1 MGGRPLKPSK
11 VSAASVPRARATREK
26 TRLTLARLASSASH
40 RWGCQPFLEV
50 WSSRS
55 APSAVS
61 FESFALLVESA
72 GALLRQHGAE
82 RGSKLAVLCHACP
95 DSLALSLAMS
105 SLGGIVVN
113 LNWRHPEDT
122 LQQLLRGVDCEL
134 MVTGRGLAATA
145 RWLCE
150 AVGNVDTLLL
160 LEQSE
165 AELADSAPSTAEYA
179 VACGPRRSTRL
190 SVAAAN
196 PRVSRGDAAAA
207 WPELDDVA
215 VVMFTSGTSALPK
228 AVPLTHRNL
237 LWSCNAKA
245 QAEARMLGVVRDGH
259 RGTLAFLPT
268 FHVIGFTNN
277 FLANLAA
284 GVRCC
289 VHCDAPHVPLTPRL
303 LLRACDELRPTLLD
317 TVPALLE
324 ALLPLDHAEA
334 APLRRCAA
342 VLYGGSALSA
352 TAAAAYRALGVSV
365 PARTV
370 QTLCSTRLQPHAS
383 RLQPHA
389 CR

>member
-1 MGGRPLKPSK
+1 
-11 VSAASVPRARATREK
+11 
-26 TRLTLARLASSASH
+26 
-40 RWGCQPFLEV
+40 
-50 WSSRS
+50 
-55 APSAVS
+55 
-61 FESFALLVESA
+61 
-72 GALLRQHGAE
+72 
-82 RGSKLAVLCHACP
+82 
-95 DSLALSLAMS
+95 
-105 SLGGIVVN
+105 
-113 LNWRHPEDT
+113 
-122 LQQLLRGVDCEL
+122 
-134 MVTGRGLAATA
+134 
-145 RWLCE
+145 
-150 AVGNVDTLLL
+150 
-160 LEQSE
+160 
-165 AELADSAPSTAEYA
+165 
-179 VACGPRRSTRL
+179 
-190 SVAAAN
+190 
-196 PRVSRGDAAAA
+196 
-207 WPELDDVA
+207 
-215 VVMFTSGTSALPK
+215 
-228 AVPLTHRNL
+228 
-237 LWSCNAKA
+237 
-245 QAEARMLGVVRDGH
+245 MLGVVRDGH

-317 TVPALLE
+317 TVRVKDLAAPSPSPSPTSPSPSRDPRSSPRQVPALLE

-334 APLRRCAA
+334 VPLRRCAA